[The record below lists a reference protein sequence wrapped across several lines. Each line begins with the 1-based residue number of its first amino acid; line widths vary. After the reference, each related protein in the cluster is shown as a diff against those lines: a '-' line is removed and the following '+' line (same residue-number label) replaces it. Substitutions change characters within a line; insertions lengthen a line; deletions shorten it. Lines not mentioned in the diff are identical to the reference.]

1 MKRGRFRHWPE
12 PFARDSRGAAIV
24 EFALLAPVLLTILLG
39 VLGYGQ
45 YFLLA
50 HSAQQLANDSARATI
65 SGMSAAERV
74 GLASAAMARDLS
86 RLPEIKPGT
95 AAIAVEEAPP
105 MVTVRVRIDASAIGL
120 FRIKLLPMP
129 DPMIERS
136 AVIQQGGVL

>member
-1 MKRGRFRHWPE
+1 MRGRFRHSPALI
-12 PFARDSRGAAIV
+12 ARDSRAAAIV

-50 HSAQQLANDSARATI
+50 HSAQQIANDSARATI
-65 SGMSAAERV
+65 SGMNAAERF
-74 GLASAAMARDLS
+74 GLANAAMAKSLS

-105 MVTVRVRIDASAIGL
+105 LVTVKVRIDAGAIGL